1 MWALI
6 RPAMPSSDFK
16 TFLILFQRNYREH
29 PNNFWYRIFN
39 CKTRLVLIETSL
51 FITEFSIIL
60 GAQVTLLL
68 AMLKNTKTVKK
79 KLSKKLH
86 HVTWNKFR
94 HCCQNPE
101 VFWQDVYTW
110 DTLED
115 TCNNLINKEAFTV
128 FYLMVQCYELQ
139 PYKNVQQMISH

>member
-1 MWALI
+1 
-6 RPAMPSSDFK
+6 MPSSDFK

-51 FITEFSIIL
+51 FITEFSIIF

-79 KLSKKLH
+79 KSVKSHIMSLEISSGTVVKILKY
-86 HVTWNKFR
+86 FDR
-94 HCCQNPE
+94 M
-101 VFWQDVYTW
+101 YTHEIHW
-110 DTLED
+110 RIPVITL
-115 TCNNLINKEAFTV
+115 
-128 FYLMVQCYELQ
+128 
-139 PYKNVQQMISH
+139 